1 MKDAAEVSIQ
11 QIVSKTKEGGFLKL
25 QTSRLTLAR
34 VVVGGIKSRIAK
46 LRGGCGMGRCSIVC
60 VKDVVE
66 AGRLGGQHS
75 LRCLRFHPSRTIRWR
90 LSRSRARKGGSVNI
104 ASNSG
109 TRSKAKGRLAAPV
122 RVGDSASL
130 ITEDAVAYDRVD
142 EKTNVWFLTVIDKH
156 G

>member
-11 QIVSKTKEGGFLKL
+11 QIVSKTKEGGFLKF

-46 LRGGCGMGRCSIVC
+46 LRGGCGMGRCLIVS
-60 VKDVVE
+60 VQDVGE

-75 LRCLRFHPSRTIRWR
+75 LRCLRFHPSHTMRWR
-90 LSRSRARKGGSVNI
+90 LSRSRACKGGNANI
-104 ASNSG
+104 ASNSE
-109 TRSKAKGRLAAPV
+109 TRSRAKGRLAAPV
-122 RVGDSASL
+122 RVGDSTSL
-130 ITEDAVAYDRVD
+130 NTEEAVAYDEVD
-142 EKTNVWFLTVIDKH
+142 EKTNVWFLTVVDKH